1 MFILVVVCALM
12 ACAEAFRMQ
21 FSRQLRA
28 SHGMLNRAMMSMGDE
43 VVGGETEVA
52 EGVEADAG
60 DGAAAVAVEDT
71 VAAAATGFD
80 AFAVGQAFEGEVVS
94 AKQFGVFVNI
104 GDNNGQ
110 HALIPRSVLTRGSY
124 EKLKSMVKSDTR
136 VNVELIGINNEN
148 QTISAKYIPANFNER
163 TDISTLDGLD
173 LSSKFYEAVVVSAHD
188 FGVFAEL
195 DAFGVEGLVPAS
207 KMPEPLPK
215 GTIQASYKAGD
226 SVTVKIEQ
234 LAIADKKLV
243 LSMDC
248 DPTDKN
254 PMSAMPHTKW
264 FQGIVQNVASFGLFV
279 RPAGFDSV
287 GLVHHSRVPRG
298 LTTILKKSSPIDS
311 SKNQTDCEQLFTAGD
326 VVRCRVH
333 AAPEGCRKIEL
344 SMLPFI
350 SAADEDDD
358 YVVEGRDPE
367 EKEGRGGGKKS
378 RNNDNG
384 GGGDAFVAFDPED
397 TLLWWRGAPYERVGS
412 TTRSTVDQEMD
423 VINENT
429 AIVEGTWRRM
439 FEVDMREDEK
449 DFTSK
454 VAELELKELEEE
466 IGELSGLD
474 EDLVDTMG
482 FGEPFNNMRLGSFVR
497 AASLPAEWRDEM
509 EFFKDLASSENTR
522 VGGLKQ
528 GKSSEQDAFEK
539 LLREVESELD
549 KASSGGRGG
558 AAKAKEQQELV
569 VAEDTEDAPAA
580 PVPVVVEAEAPAVP
594 VDEVPAPAA
603 E

>member
-1 MFILVVVCALM
+1 
-12 ACAEAFRMQ
+12 
-21 FSRQLRA
+21 
-28 SHGMLNRAMMSMGDE
+28 MLNRAAMSMGDE

-52 EGVEADAG
+52 GPVEADAG
-60 DGAAAVAVEDT
+60 DGAAATAMED
-71 VAAAATGFD
+71 AAAAVVPSAVTGFD
-80 AFAVGQAFEGEVVS
+80 TFAVGQAFEGKVVS
-94 AKQFGVFVNI
+94 AKQFGVFVDI
-104 GDNNGQ
+104 GDDDGHN
-110 HALIPRSVLTRGSY
+110 ALIPRSVLTRGSY
-124 EKLKSMVKSDTR
+124 EKLKSMVQSDTK

-163 TDISTLDGLD
+163 VDISTMEGLD

-243 LSMDC
+243 LSMNC
-248 DPTDKN
+248 DPADKN

-279 RPAGFDSV
+279 RPAGFDCV

-298 LTTILKKSSPIDS
+298 LTTILKKSSPVDS

-333 AAPEGCRKIEL
+333 AAPEGSRKIEL

-350 SAADEDDD
+350 SAADEDDN

-378 RNNDNG
+378 RHNDKSGG

-397 TLLWWRGAPYERVGS
+397 TLLWWRGAPYEPVGS
-412 TTRSTVDQEMD
+412 AARARSTVDQEMD
-423 VINENT
+423 VVNENA

-482 FGEPFNNMRLGSFVR
+482 FGEPFNNMRLGSFVP
-497 AASLPAEWRDEM
+497 ASSLPAAWRDEIG
-509 EFFKDLASSENTR
+509 FFEDLASSEDAR

-528 GKSSEQDAFEK
+528 GKSLEQDTFEK

-549 KASSGGRGG
+549 KASSSGRGG
-558 AAKAKEQQELV
+558 IAAKANKEQQELV
-569 VAEDTEDAPAA
+569 VAGDTEDASTVPI
-580 PVPVVVEAEAPAVP
+580 PVTAETEPPAVP
-594 VDEVPAPAA
+594 ADEVAAPPT